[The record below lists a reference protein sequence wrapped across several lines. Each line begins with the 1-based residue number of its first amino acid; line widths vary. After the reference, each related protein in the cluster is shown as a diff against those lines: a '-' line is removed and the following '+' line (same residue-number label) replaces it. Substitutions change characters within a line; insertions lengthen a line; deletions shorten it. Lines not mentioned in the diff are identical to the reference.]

1 MPKDEIDYSNTI
13 FYKIYCKTDDV
24 KDIYVGHTTNFVQRK
39 YMHKA
44 ACNRDKCRNHN
55 LKVYQFIR
63 EHGGWNNWKMDI
75 VGFHECND
83 HYEARKVEQKYF
95 ETLHATLNSIE
106 PLPKPKPKIIKEK
119 IVPTSIPK
127 TTTTWY
133 CYDCKTR
140 CQTEKQLD
148 KHNETNKHKN
158 KQLLTSNIE
167 TNITHKSPKTFE
179 CIPCDFICN
188 NKKDYYRHL
197 ITPKHKIRINTNK
210 IEQNGYKCGCGR
222 EYKHASSLWNHKQ
235 KCIIKN
241 TISTEYHTSNSDSN
255 NSALSLNTSD
265 LVKYLIPLIKDLIIE
280 IIPVLQPNHTD
291 NKSYHD
297 IPKVSV
303 DMNTDK

>member
-127 TTTTWY
+127 TTTIT
-133 CYDCKTR
+133 K
-140 CQTEKQLD
+140 EKED
-148 KHNETNKHKN
+148 KIVQKGSLKYVCNCCDYS
-158 KQLLTSNIE
+158 TSRNSQY
-167 TNITHKSPKTFE
+167 N
-179 CIPCDFICN
+179 
-188 NKKDYYRHL
+188 RHL
-197 ITPKHKIRINTNK
+197 STRKHKINHFETVTGTESYVN
-210 IEQNGYKCGCGR
+210 YKCDICESEFNSR
-222 EYKHASSLWNHKQ
+222 TTLWRHTTKCSSPKSIEKPMLKEYNSYLVKELIP
-235 KCIIKN
+235 IIK
-241 TISTEYHTSNSDSN
+241 E
-255 NSALSLNTSD
+255 
-265 LVKYLIPLIKDLIIE
+265 LILDHYSSI
-280 IIPVLQPNHTD
+280 TA
-291 NKSYHD
+291 
-297 IPKVSV
+297 
-303 DMNTDK
+303 